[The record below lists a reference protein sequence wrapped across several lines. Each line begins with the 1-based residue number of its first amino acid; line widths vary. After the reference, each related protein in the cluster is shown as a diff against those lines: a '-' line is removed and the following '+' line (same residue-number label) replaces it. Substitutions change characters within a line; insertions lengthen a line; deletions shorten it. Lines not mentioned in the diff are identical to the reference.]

1 MSNISNIIAA
11 IPEAD
16 YPAFLSDAL
25 AYQTATAAL
34 VSAANDEKPVD
45 LNTATTPKN
54 LGKVYADAVTF
65 ELGHDARVRHA
76 ATLAKIAVER
86 TGMAEQQTASQ
97 LEGWFAAQFDNSVKV
112 LANVIAGFGGVDP
125 VITEHGGWR
134 FDPQYAELREALTDV
149 ARWGNLRTDYVY
161 RMGGGQLANVPMSI
175 PYERHSRTAI
185 LADNPAAMLLEYA
198 ERRYGRLAD
207 GYWLVAA
214 QTPGVTLCWQNSTQQ
229 FAQPAP
235 ATVTRERAA
244 MAEQMKAREDASKA
258 RATARRS
265 A

>member
-11 IPEAD
+11 ISEAD
-16 YPAFLSDAL
+16 YPPLLVDARAFQA
-25 AYQTATAAL
+25 ATAAL
-34 VSAANDEKPVD
+34 VAAANDEQPID

-54 LGKVYADAVTF
+54 LGKVYADAVAF
-65 ELGHDARVRHA
+65 EVGHDARVRHA
-76 ATLAKIAVER
+76 ATLAKIATER
-86 TGMAEQQTASQ
+86 ADMAQQQAASQ
-97 LEGWFAAQFDNSVKV
+97 REPWFEEQFNAAVKV
-112 LANVIAGFGGVDP
+112 LIDVIAKHGGVDP
-125 VITEHGGWR
+125 TIVEVGSWR
-134 FDPQYAELREALTDV
+134 FDPQHADLREALAEV
-149 ARWGNLRTDYVY
+149 ARWGNFRTDYVY
-161 RMGGGQLANVPMSI
+161 RSGGGQLANVPMSI

-214 QTPGVTLCWQNSTQQ
+214 QTPGVSLCWQNSTQQ

-235 ATVTRERAA
+235 ANVTRERAE
-244 MAEQMKAREDASKA
+244 MAVQFKAREDA
-258 RATARRS
+258 RRS